1 MLVRAVRMHN
11 GCVCRA
17 MCDDPRL
24 TLTRTRTT
32 RTGVYL
38 SGPSIPST
46 WPFRISHSP
55 VSTAAS
61 SPHTS

>member
-17 MCDDPRL
+17 MCDDPSL

-32 RTGVYL
+32 RKRVDLGRA
-38 SGPSIPST
+38 I
-46 WPFRISHSP
+46 RP
-55 VSTAAS
+55 VSIS
-61 SPHTS
+61 CRSR